1 MLSTPGLRPR
11 FLVIAAAFCLPNQI
25 VAAEYV
31 LERTQVFKPYPRA
44 VEQVYLERLKAYRR
58 GSSEGEVRGGLR
70 QYDTLEPVPGTD
82 RPEALPAAVAG
93 ESVISKVALETARTY
108 AQTMRSSAFIV
119 WHRGKVVEES
129 YFGGQEREQPIISR
143 SLAKP
148 ITALAVGTAMHAGH
162 IESLDQPVADFIDEW
177 AGTEKEGILV
187 RHLLD
192 MRSGLLP
199 QDFSDDPMSVYN
211 LAYLHPHHDRIL
223 IDHYPLVQAPG
234 SEYEYSNAT
243 SDLVAVLIER
253 ATGVSYHEWVSRA
266 VLIPIGSPGGE
277 VWVNRPGGVAHAG
290 CCMLLPAEAWLR
302 MGILLLQ
309 RGIWNGERLL
319 DEAFVRQVLTPSEE
333 NAHAGLGVFVAG
345 HYVER
350 RGSFHPRLERG
361 QSWHSE
367 PYLSKD
373 LFLFDGYASQVVYVI
388 PAYELVI
395 LRTGDSPP
403 RSDPEWD
410 NTYLPNLLMRSIDIH
425 PRPPTQAR

>member
-1 MLSTPGLRPR
+1 MLCPNGLRRRHILLAAVLLLPKQ
-11 FLVIAAAFCLPNQI
+11 IA
-25 VAAEYV
+25 AAEYV
-31 LERTQVFKPYPRA
+31 LERKDVFEPYPA
-44 VEQVYLERLKAYRR
+44 HVEQVYFDRLQAYRR
-58 GSSEGEVRGGLR
+58 GSSEGEIRGGLR
-70 QYDTLEPVPGTD
+70 QYDTLERVPGAD
-82 RPEALPAAVAG
+82 QSELLPTTAAG
-93 ESVISKVALETARTY
+93 DLVIPKAALEAARRY
-108 AQTMRSSAFIV
+108 AESMRSSAFIV
-119 WHRGKVVEES
+119 WHQGKVVEES
-129 YFGGQEREQPIISR
+129 YFGGQGREQPIISR

-148 ITALAVGTAMHAGH
+148 ITTLAVGTAMHAGH

-177 AGTEKEGILV
+177 VGTEKEGILI

-199 QDFSDDPMSVYN
+199 QDFSDDPMSIYN
-211 LAYLHPHHDRIL
+211 LAYLHPYHERIL
-223 IDHYPLVQAPG
+223 VDHYPLVQTPG
-234 SEYEYSNAT
+234 SHYEYSNAA

-253 ATGVSYHEWVSRA
+253 ATGVSYHEWVSQA

-319 DEAFVRQVLTPSEE
+319 DEAFIREISTGTGE
-333 NAHAGLGVFVAG
+333 NVHAGLGVFVAG
-345 HYVER
+345 QYVER
-350 RGSFHPRLERG
+350 RGSFHPRLKRG

-388 PAYELVI
+388 PDYELVI
-395 LRTGDSPP
+395 LRTGISPP
-403 RSDPEWD
+403 RTDPEWD
-410 NTYLPNLLMRSIDIH
+410 NTHLPNLLMRSIDMR
-425 PRPPTQAR
+425 PRPPPQPH